1 VNLKV
6 NCLNNDNLH
15 ILYRGHQFELYEIVD
30 NGRKLVSDFIETL
43 AESDQKKMLA
53 LLKRSADHG
62 LPQNIEK
69 FRHIRDGLYEFKT
82 FGVRLFCFLQK
93 GRIIILTHGALKK
106 RQKGDADTYEKAFRL
121 MKECGI
127 ERK

>member
-1 VNLKV
+1 MNK
-6 NCLNNDNLH
+6 DNLH
-15 ILYRGHQFELYEIVD
+15 ILYRGHQFELYELVD

-82 FGVRLFCFLQK
+82 FGVRLFCFLHK
-93 GRIIILTHGALKK
+93 GKMIILTHGALKQK
-106 RQKGDADTYEKAFRL
+106 QKGDPEQYDKAFRL
-121 MKECGI
+121 LKQSGI

>member
-6 NCLNNDNLH
+6 NYLNNDNLH

-82 FGVRLFCFLQK
+82 FGVRLFCFLHK
-93 GRIIILTHGALKK
+93 GKMIILTHGIIKK
-106 RQKGDADTYEKAFRL
+106 RQKGDADAYEKAFRL
-121 MKECGI
+121 MKECGL